1 MPRKY
6 LLTLLITAVV
16 LLAIVLIAVGLFNR
30 GSSKKSSNNTPKTT
44 EQIKVEKA
52 SKLESAKKVTLTSHG
67 RLVSDQE
74 RRGIRIE
81 VDAKEVKLDILK
93 TYSDQVESTKVFENT
108 KESFDNLLAN
118 LRAIGYDAKITSRI
132 TDKRAACPTNWT
144 YEYVIE
150 FDDGSKNET
159 WSTNCPKIDGTFGGD
174 EQMAIKIMQAQVP
187 NYNELTRS
195 VQF

>member
-6 LLTLLITAVV
+6 LLTLLVIATVLFAVV
-16 LLAIVLIAVGLFNR
+16 LITVGFFNR
-30 GSSKKSSNNTPKTT
+30 GSSKNTSNAPKTAQ
-44 EQIKVEKA
+44 QIKTEKA
-52 SKLESAKKVTLTSHG
+52 SKLDSARKVSFTSHG

-81 VDAKEVKLDILK
+81 VTAQEVRLDILR
-93 TYSDQVESTKVFENT
+93 TYSDEVESTKSFENT
-108 KESFDNLLAN
+108 KDSFDNLLAN
-118 LRAIGYDAKITSRI
+118 LRAIGYDATIDSRI

-144 YEYVIE
+144 YDYGIEYS
-150 FDDGSKNET
+150 DGSKNNT
-159 WSTNCPKIDGTFGGD
+159 WSTTCPKVDGTFGGD

-187 NYNELTRS
+187 NYYELTRS